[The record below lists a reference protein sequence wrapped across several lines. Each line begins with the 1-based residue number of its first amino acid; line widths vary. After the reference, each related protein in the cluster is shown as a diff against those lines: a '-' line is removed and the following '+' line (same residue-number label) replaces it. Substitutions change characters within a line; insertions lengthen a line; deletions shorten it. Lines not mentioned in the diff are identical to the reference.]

1 MPTYPQAYNISLLT
15 IYPLSICISLS
26 LNLLSA
32 YPYIYPSI
40 YLSPCYLYIP
50 NPCICLSA
58 DTHPIRT
65 CNSLYRSY
73 PHTLIPLTL
82 TPLIGACLRSVRL
95 YIRSVCWHGLL
106 CLDILGRLDGWTLGR
121 SDARTHSGS
130 LSHPMYSDGINC
142 ARLRRYGGLSHT
154 PAVYHACG
162 WLWRAVAATMLAVV
176 VIVACAC
183 VQSVRCYD
191 AVRWCPVCYA
201 RRCSAPAILAA
212 GVVDACALLC
222 LYPAAVS
229 VIGASAPGARTPC
242 ARTIG
247 SIAPSGI
254 GSSVGQ
260 LSAVCRPSVGGLAG
274 LRRSG

>member
-1 MPTYPQAYNISLLT
+1 MPPCVALSVCICGIIRRGSGSLLYIADIDGAILRT
-15 IYPLSICISLS
+15 AGRSDAR
-26 LNLLSA
+26 A
-32 YPYIYPSI
+32 YGYMPWI
-40 YLSPCYLYIP
+40 
-50 NPCICLSA
+50 
-58 DTHPIRT
+58 D
-65 CNSLYRSY
+65 
-73 PHTLIPLTL
+73 
-82 TPLIGACLRSVRL
+82 SV
-95 YIRSVCWHGLL
+95 
-106 CLDILGRLDGWTLGR
+106 TLGR

-130 LSHPMYSDGINC
+130 LSHPMDSDGIGC
-142 ARLRRYGGLSHT
+142 ARLRRSSSLSHT

-162 WLWRAVAATMLAVV
+162 WLWRAVAATMLAVA

-183 VQSVRCYD
+183 VQSVRCY

-229 VIGASAPGARTPC
+229 AAPGARTPGARTPC

-260 LSAVCRPSVGGLAG
+260 WWQSLPVVFCYACSYLPGVMLASGGSLCRGDG
-274 LRRSG
+274 LRYLQHIGGGASAAVSRSVYRSSGRRRAAFRGVCLLHLPAFFWSFS

>member
-1 MPTYPQAYNISLLT
+1 MVCYAL
-15 IYPLSICISLS
+15 
-26 LNLLSA
+26 
-32 YPYIYPSI
+32 PYSD
-40 YLSPCYLYIP
+40 
-50 NPCICLSA
+50 A
-58 DTHPIRT
+58 RT
-65 CNSLYRSY
+65 
-73 PHTLIPLTL
+73 
-82 TPLIGACLRSVRL
+82 A
-95 YIRSVCWHGLL
+95 
-106 CLDILGRLDGWTLGR
+106 GR
-121 SDARTHSGS
+121 SDARAYGNMPWIDGATRGRSDAIGWMPCTRTHSGS

-162 WLWRAVAATMLAVV
+162 WLWRAVAATMLAVA

-183 VQSVRCYD
+183 VQSVRCY

-229 VIGASAPGARTPC
+229 AAPCARTPC

-260 LSAVCRPSVGGLAG
+260 LSAVCRPSVGCLAG